1 MKLGKL
7 SESVLNRSILK
18 PIKTKGDFALCGAAV
33 GNDCALFALSERAG
47 LATAMQEGALAVE
60 AYPCGFPV
68 SNLIHKAVN
77 NLLVKYAKPLGIELC
92 FLFPEELEE
101 ARVKQVSAEVK
112 ACCDALGIDV
122 FGGQSCVSAQVKA
135 PFAVVTAYGEVSVE
149 HMAAAGQELRPGM
162 EIVLSKWIGLEG
174 TALLAGRFKDRLQER
189 FPTSLV
195 EEAESFGNYLSLI
208 PEAATAVKSGVC
220 RMHDASK
227 GGILGALWELAQG
240 AGVGLSVDLKA
251 IPVKQETI
259 EICEFFDVNPYELLS
274 GGCLLMVARNGEK
287 LIEELQEADIPA
299 SIIGRITSGNDKVV
313 INGEETR
320 FLEPAKSDEIWKID
334 FAPTK

>member
-33 GNDCALFALSERAG
+33 GNDCALFALSDGAS

-112 ACCDALGIDV
+112 ACCDSLGIDV

-135 PFAVVTAYGEVSVE
+135 PFAVVTAYGEVSAE

-189 FPTSLV
+189 FPASLV

-240 AGVGLSVDLKA
+240 AGVGLNMDFKKLP
-251 IPVKQETI
+251 IRQETV
-259 EICEFFDVNPYELLS
+259 EVCEELGVNPYKLLS
-274 GGCLLMVARNGEK
+274 GGCLIMVTDRAAG
-287 LIEELQEADIPA
+287 LVEELSAQGIPA
-299 SIIGRITSGNDKVV
+299 VSIGTITAQNDRVLH
-313 INGEETR
+313 NEEELR
-320 FLEPAKSDEIWKID
+320 YLEKAGQDEIYRI
-334 FAPTK
+334 FAM